1 MKQYLRSDLFSSFMV
16 ALVSV
21 PFCIAGAL
29 AFGLPMYAG
38 LITCIVGGILITFVG
53 NAKVGIKA
61 PSLGLLLVFGTI
73 VQSYD
78 GGIMGF
84 QKALAVLAM
93 AGVIQSLFG
102 LFRFSKW
109 LDTTPEAVIYGLL
122 ASVGIVILVH
132 QSYFL
137 IGIVPQEL
145 RLTSLFINFFSNL
158 FSLRLEILLVSVLGL
173 LVIFG
178 ISSIKNQDLLIFPFP
193 LVAIICCMMLAH
205 YLDVE
210 HLEDGVYFPPYFLW
224 GNNFQLIIVDFS
236 HINTFNFW
244 YFAVVLAVFGS
255 LETILNVK
263 SHDAL
268 DFLRRKSYPNREL
281 FAIGAGNIL
290 IAFLGGLPMVVS
302 YEYTAININSR
313 GKSILSSFFH
323 AFWVILIGALM
334 LQLVHYI
341 PLAGFASVLVY
352 QAYKLTSPT
361 LAKEIFAIGKWQFLM
376 FCVTVFMALLGGILL
391 GYLAGIITSFV
402 VFLILG
408 AKAKHFFSLETT
420 AVKFGERYKISVKTP
435 ALASNYYVLVS
446 EIKKLPK
453 DTSVYVDFESSAIV
467 DHNFMEMLYHHP
479 YNFSN
484 VTGEIDVQGIDD
496 HVPVSSHPLAT
507 RVLPPE
513 EDDSTLTKAEKRA
526 KFMEKEEKRSR
537 MPLLNQ
543 RQVDVLSVAS
553 GFSSKMRP
561 QVTYDGNK
569 LHGFRFTLGYEIKYR
584 ENKFNKN
591 FKSKKFNQL
600 TKMEFS
606 DVFLSKGIRM
616 SEQNQFMSAVLV
628 SNFAVSVPDFAL
640 NKEGIISNILQ
651 TVGYNDINFENFPI
665 FSQLYLLRG
674 SNESEI
680 RAFFTPKIIE
690 FLQNNVDYHIEGL
703 DGKLLIYKNIALLS
717 HSEMEDS
724 IDFAEQL
731 IRNIYEEMEEVVN
744 VE

>member
-16 ALVSV
+16 ALVSI

-29 AFGLPMYAG
+29 AFGLPVYAG
-38 LITCIVGGILITFVG
+38 LITCLVGGILITFIG

-78 GGIMGF
+78 GGITGF
-84 QKALAVLAM
+84 QKALAVLAV

-102 LFRFSKW
+102 VFRFAKW
-109 LDTTPEAVIYGLL
+109 LDITPEAVIYGLL
-122 ASVGIVILVH
+122 ASVGIIILVH

-145 RLTSLFINFFSNL
+145 RLSSLFINFFINL
-158 FSLRLEILLVSVLGL
+158 SSLKLEILLVSVLGL
-173 LVIFG
+173 LIIFG
-178 ISSIKNQDLLIFPFP
+178 ISSIKSQDLLIFPFP
-193 LVAIICCMMLAH
+193 LVAIICCMVLAS

-210 HLEDGVYFPPYFLW
+210 HLEDGVYFPPHFLW
-224 GNNFQLIIVDFS
+224 SSFQLIIVDFS
-236 HINTFNFW
+236 HIGSFNFW

-255 LETILNVK
+255 LETLLNVK

-281 FAIGAGNIL
+281 FAIGIGNIL
-290 IAFLGGLPMVVS
+290 VAFLGGLPMVVS

-313 GKSILSSFFH
+313 GKSLLSSFFH
-323 AFWVILIGALM
+323 AFWVVVMGALM
-334 LQLVHYI
+334 LQLVYYI

-352 QAYKLTSPT
+352 QAYKLTSPV
-361 LAKEIFAIGKWQFLM
+361 LAKEIFAIGKWQFLL
-376 FCVTVFMALLGGILL
+376 FSVTVFVALLGGILF
-391 GYLAGIITSFV
+391 GYLAGLITSFV

-408 AKAKHFFSLETT
+408 ARPKHFFLLGTNT
-420 AVKFGERYKISVKTP
+420 VKFGESYKIGVKTP

-484 VTGEIDVQGIDD
+484 VIGEIGVQGIDD
-496 HVPVSSHPLAT
+496 HIPVSSHPLAT
-507 RVLPPE
+507 RILPLE
-513 EDDSTLTKAEKRA
+513 EDDSLLSKAEKRA
-526 KFMEKEEKRSR
+526 KFMEKEENRSR
-537 MPLLNQ
+537 MPLLNP
-543 RQVDVLSVAS
+543 RQINVLSIAS
-553 GFSSKMRP
+553 SFNAKMRP

-616 SEQNQFMSAVLV
+616 SEQNQFMSVVLV
-628 SNFAVSVPDFAL
+628 SNFAVFVPDFTL

-651 TVGYNDINFENFPI
+651 TVGYNDIDFEDFPM

-674 SNESEI
+674 SKESEI
-680 RAFFTPKIIE
+680 RTFFTPKIIE
-690 FLQNNVDYHIEGL
+690 FLQKNVDYHIEGL
-703 DGKLLIYKNIALLS
+703 DGKLIIYKNIELLS
-717 HSEMEDS
+717 RTEMEDC
-724 IDFAEQL
+724 IGFAEQL
-731 IRNIYEEMEEVVN
+731 IRNMYEEMEEVVN